1 MFELSDTSRGLLAQE
16 DMLRFRLKFSQG
28 LTNASDE
35 HVLAPINMKFYS
47 VDFEPLGIRAMQTG
61 EMQSGTH
68 SGRAVCVLENK
79 VEENKHFRQDVDP
92 DVITVNRKPS
102 VKNLTIVE
110 RSL

>member
-1 MFELSDTSRGLLAQE
+1 MFELSDTRRWLLAQE

-35 HVLAPINMKFYS
+35 HVLASINMKFYS

-68 SGRAVCVLENK
+68 SGRAVCVLENRAK
-79 VEENKHFRQDVDP
+79 REQAFSSGR
-92 DVITVNRKPS
+92 
-102 VKNLTIVE
+102 
-110 RSL
+110 

>member
-16 DMLRFRLKFSQG
+16 DTLRFRLKFSQG
-28 LTNASDE
+28 LTYPSDE

-68 SGRAVCVLENK
+68 SGRAVWVLENK
-79 VEENKHFRQDVDP
+79 AEENKHFRH
-92 DVITVNRKPS
+92 
-102 VKNLTIVE
+102 
-110 RSL
+110 